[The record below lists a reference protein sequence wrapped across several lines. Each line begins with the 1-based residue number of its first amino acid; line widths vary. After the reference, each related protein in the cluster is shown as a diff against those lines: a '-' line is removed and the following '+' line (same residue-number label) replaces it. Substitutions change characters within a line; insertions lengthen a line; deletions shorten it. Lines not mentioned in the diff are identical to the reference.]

1 MQNLKAKER
10 RLCSRRL
17 FPSIYR
23 AAHLTR
29 FRINDYAHPKRFAR
43 SLASIIKD
51 DKVSAQ
57 VMSGHNERVLIDHL
71 IWVQVVDPETDLE
84 KASTELREILVE
96 GGSILVG
103 YVLQIGS
110 RLQWKRVQ
118 ISERHMKD
126 AAQSTKNSKQH

>member
-1 MQNLKAKER
+1 MQNLIAKER
-10 RLCSRRL
+10 RLCSQHL

-29 FRINDYAHPKRFAR
+29 FRTGESAYPKRFAC

-57 VMSGHNERVLIDHL
+57 VISGHSERVLVDRR
-71 IWVQVVDPETDLE
+71 IWVQVVDPETDLD
-84 KASTELREILVE
+84 KASKELRENLVE
-96 GGSILVG
+96 GGSILIG

-110 RLQWKRVQ
+110 HLQWKRVQ

-126 AAQSTKNSKQH
+126 TAHSTKNSKQH

>member
-1 MQNLKAKER
+1 MQNLIAKER
-10 RLCSRRL
+10 RLCSQRL

-29 FRINDYAHPKRFAR
+29 YHIGESAYPKHFAR

-57 VMSGHNERVLIDHL
+57 VVSEHNERVLIDRL
-71 IWVQVVDPETDLE
+71 IWVQVVDPETDLD
-84 KASTELREILVE
+84 KACTELREILVD
-96 GGSILVG
+96 GGNILVG

>member
-10 RLCSRRL
+10 RLCSWRL

-23 AAHLTR
+23 AAYLTR
-29 FRINDYAHPKRFAR
+29 FHTGESAYPKRFAR

-71 IWVQVVDPETDLE
+71 IWLQVVDPQTDLE
-84 KASTELREILVE
+84 KASTELRENLVE

>member
-10 RLCSRRL
+10 RLCSLRL
-17 FPSIYR
+17 FPFIYR

-29 FRINDYAHPKRFAR
+29 FRINDYAQPKRFAR

-51 DKVSAQ
+51 DKVSAK
-57 VMSGHNERVLIDHL
+57 VMSGHHERVLIDHL
-71 IWVQVVDPETDLE
+71 IWVQVVDPETDLDL
-84 KASTELREILVE
+84 ACTELRENLVE

-103 YVLQIGS
+103 YILQIGS

-118 ISERHMKD
+118 ISERYMKD

>member
-10 RLCSRRL
+10 RLCSWRL

-29 FRINDYAHPKRFAR
+29 FRINDYARPKRFAR

-71 IWVQVVDPETDLE
+71 IWVQIVDPETDLDI
-84 KASTELREILVE
+84 ASTELRETLVE

>member
-1 MQNLKAKER
+1 MQTLKAKER
-10 RLCSRRL
+10 RLCSWRL

-29 FRINDYAHPKRFAR
+29 FYTGENAYPKRFAR

-57 VMSGHNERVLIDHL
+57 VMSGHNERVLIDRL
-71 IWVQVVDPETDLE
+71 IWVQIVDPETDLD
-84 KASTELREILVE
+84 KASTELREILIE

-103 YVLQIGS
+103 YILQIGS

-126 AAQSTKNSKQH
+126 TAYGKENSKQH